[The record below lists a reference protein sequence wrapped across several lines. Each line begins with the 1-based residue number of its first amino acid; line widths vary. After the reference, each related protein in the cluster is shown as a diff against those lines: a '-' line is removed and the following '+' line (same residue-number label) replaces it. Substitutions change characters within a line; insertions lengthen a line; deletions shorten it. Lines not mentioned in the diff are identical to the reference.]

1 MGLFQRAI
9 ETYDAMEHI
18 VGVEIAGKE
27 TLAPV
32 GHIMAKATI
41 MITIDLEGNFISA
54 EAIEKYIPIPVTEKS
69 SGRTSTNFVAHCLCD
84 KIAYVCPGCEKKHES
99 YVKKLTE
106 WAESDFSTSKV
117 KAIHSYISKNTIIN
131 DLTGAGLLKNDNGEI
146 KNADD
151 LICWNVISSFESESG
166 YVWTDSVL
174 QKAHIRY
181 CQYCQEKQK
190 VFSSFSGEMTYCSDM
205 HMKNIVSFA
214 ANAKL
219 ISANDEKNFTYLG
232 RFKDKTEA
240 FSIGYIESQ
249 KAHNAIKWLISNQK
263 VPIGSRVFVC
273 WNPHGKDV
281 PKPNLPFMK
290 NEEKLPNP
298 TEYKKQMYDALLA
311 YKRELP
317 SGENVVFCAF
327 DAATPGRLS
336 VVYYNEYRAS
346 DYLERLAYWD
356 ETCCWIDAAFGVYS
370 PLLYNIVNFAFG
382 VQRGS
387 EENAKI
393 ETDDKVLAQHMQ
405 RLLFIRLEKQR
416 FPSDIAMAIAQKANN
431 LQILT
436 KANRAKL
443 LFTACAVIKKYRSDR
458 YREEWQMSLE
468 PDRRDRSYQY
478 GRLLAVLDNIEGGIL
493 RERNEDR
500 ETNALKMQ
508 SVFVRRPAYAAKIII
523 DRLKTAYYPRLSP
536 GLRAYYERLIGEI
549 MEKIAEFPEE
559 EFNAPLTETYLLG
572 FYLQRGSHK
581 KENNDNMEVC
591 ENE

>member
-18 VGVEIAGKE
+18 VGVEIEGKE

-54 EAIEKYIPIPVTEKS
+54 ESIEKKIPIPVTEDS
-69 SGRTSTNFVAHCLCD
+69 AGRTSTPVAHCLCD
-84 KIAYVCPGCEKKHES
+84 QVGYVCAYDQKKHDLYFS
-99 YVKKLTE
+99 RLSDWTSSAYSHPKLRAVLTYVKN
-106 WAESDFSTSKV
+106 SDV
-117 KAIHSYISKNTIIN
+117 KS
-131 DLTGAGLLKNDNGEI
+131 DLMNAGLLKIDEAGSISNEKDI
-146 KNADD
+146 
-151 LICWNVISSFESESG
+151 ICWTVCGEETDVG
-166 YVWTDSVL
+166 EVWRDNTL
-174 QKAHIRY
+174 QKAYIGYYETLIADR
-181 CQYCQEKQK
+181 EKRLCM
-190 VFSSFSGEMTYCSDM
+190 VSGEVEVVASQ
-205 HMKNIVSFA
+205 HLKGVVA
-214 ANAKL
+214 ASGNAKI
-219 ISANDEKNFTYLG
+219 ISSNDNKNFTYRG
-232 RFKDKTEA
+232 RFQNSDEA
-240 FSIGYIESQ
+240 FSMGYLASQ
-249 KAHNAIKWLISNQK
+249 KAHNALKWLTANQK
-263 VPIGSRVFVC
+263 VTIGSRVFVC
-273 WNPHGKDV
+273 WNPRGKDV

-290 NEEKLPNP
+290 NEEKLPDP
-298 TEYKKQMYDALLA
+298 TEYKKQLNDALLA

-327 DAATPGRLS
+327 DAATSGRLS
-336 VVYYNEYRAS
+336 VAYYNEYRAS

-370 PLLYNIVNFAFG
+370 PLLYNIVNYAFG

-405 RLLFIRLEKQR
+405 RLIFIRLEKQR

-443 LFTACAVIKKYRSDR
+443 LFTACAVIKKYRYDK
-458 YREEWQMSLE
+458 YREEWQMALE
-468 PDRRDRSYQY
+468 PDRHDRSYQY
-478 GRLLAVLDNIEGGIL
+478 GRLLAVFDNIEGGIL

-549 MEKIAEFPEE
+549 MEKIAEFPAE
-559 EFNAPLTETYLLG
+559 EFNAPLTENYLLG

-581 KENNDNMEVC
+581 KENNDNMEVY